1 MDKRGNDPL
10 QEELRSSQVYKTLKG
25 SGIPM
30 AGKLAEGLGKAA
42 QGLDQA
48 LNLGRGSGQAQG
60 GHPYQAPPQ
69 QSAYRPPQNTT
80 QTRQAPPPSG
90 SAQPGGP
97 NTAGPAGNGYYHYS
111 YRKSGQAPPPPQ
123 QTPPPV
129 YQPQTKAQRQAAAN
143 RAAAARQAAKQQA
156 AAAKQ
161 AAKQGAAQQANAQQ
175 VNPQVPMKMVRRGSP
190 AKFYIT
196 AAAALVYATSAP
208 LYEPYHFV
216 IFAAVLVLV
225 FLGSSALFKGKKEFV
240 PIQPEKPKEELK
252 KEPEKEEKSHTGNPE
267 VDKIIDEGREY
278 LKKLRA
284 ADDAIP
290 DEMIEAASIDGAE
303 GIPEKWKAPLGDKI
317 VTMCIDKTWGGIW
330 VPQTCTELAE
340 RVMRV
345 TPGFL
350 GAELCDVLNPDGYT
364 IRCADELYCLNQ
376 TDYQPR
382 MNGSGK
388 DHHLPVR
395 ELARL
400 GSNILRKEYPAF
412 EVLVNL
418 QGDPYFKHGEN
429 RRFSVTVRNC
439 FEMRRQEWARI
450 TLHAP
455 DGMEILSGK
464 EIMLPLNNLWGACAE
479 AEFEFNADFYPSAK
493 LELLVD
499 VQQEGHHS
507 YGVVKVVVTRKG

>member
-48 LNLGRGSGQAQG
+48 LNLGRGPGQAQG

-196 AAAALVYATSAP
+196 AVAALIYALSAP
-208 LYEPYHFV
+208 MYEAYHFV
-216 IFAAVLVLV
+216 IFAVVLVLV
-225 FLGSSALFKGKKEFV
+225 FLVSGALFKGKKMFV
-240 PIQPEKPKEELK
+240 PVEPEKPKEEPK

-290 DEMIEAASIDGAE
+290 DETLSEDITRMERASADIFRYIADH
-303 GIPEKWKAPLGDKI
+303 PEKAP
-317 VTMCIDKTWGGIW
+317 
-330 VPQTCTELAE
+330 Q
-340 RVMRV
+340 
-345 TPGFL
+345 
-350 GAELCDVLNPDGYT
+350 
-364 IRCADELYCLNQ
+364 IRKF
-376 TDYQPR
+376 
-382 MNGSGK
+382 MNYY
-388 DHHLPVR
+388 LPTT
-395 ELARL
+395 LKLL
-400 GSNILRKEYPAF
+400 GSYQRLSAQNVKGENITSTLFNIAGMMHTVADAF
-412 EVLVNL
+412 EKQLDSL
-418 QGDPYFKHGEN
+418 YAEEAMDI
-429 RRFSVTVRNC
+429 SADITV
-439 FEMRRQEWARI
+439 FE
-450 TLHAP
+450 TL
-455 DGMEILSGK
+455 LK
-464 EIMLPLNNLWGACAE
+464 
-479 AEFEFNADFYPSAK
+479 
-493 LELLVD
+493 
-499 VQQEGHHS
+499 QEGF
-507 YGVVKVVVTRKG
+507 VDEDKQEQEEAKK

>member
-48 LNLGRGSGQAQG
+48 LNLGRGPGQAQG

-97 NTAGPAGNGYYHYS
+97 NTTGPAGNGYYHYS

-161 AAKQGAAQQANAQQ
+161 AAKQGAAQQVNA
-175 VNPQVPMKMVRRGSP
+175 QVPMKMVRRGSP

-216 IFAAVLVLV
+216 IFAAEPVLV

-240 PIQPEKPKEELK
+240 PIQPEKPKEEPK

-290 DEMIEAASIDGAE
+290 DETLSEDITRMERASADIFRYIADH
-303 GIPEKWKAPLGDKI
+303 PEKAP
-317 VTMCIDKTWGGIW
+317 
-330 VPQTCTELAE
+330 Q
-340 RVMRV
+340 
-345 TPGFL
+345 
-350 GAELCDVLNPDGYT
+350 
-364 IRCADELYCLNQ
+364 IRKF
-376 TDYQPR
+376 
-382 MNGSGK
+382 MNYY
-388 DHHLPVR
+388 LPTT
-395 ELARL
+395 LKLL
-400 GSNILRKEYPAF
+400 GSYQRLSAQNVKGENITSTLFNIAGMMHTVADAF
-412 EVLVNL
+412 EKQLDSL
-418 QGDPYFKHGEN
+418 YAEEAMDI
-429 RRFSVTVRNC
+429 SADITV
-439 FEMRRQEWARI
+439 FE
-450 TLHAP
+450 TL
-455 DGMEILSGK
+455 LK
-464 EIMLPLNNLWGACAE
+464 
-479 AEFEFNADFYPSAK
+479 
-493 LELLVD
+493 
-499 VQQEGHHS
+499 QEGF
-507 YGVVKVVVTRKG
+507 VDEDKQEQEEAKK

>member
-161 AAKQGAAQQANAQQ
+161 AAKQGAAQQ

-208 LYEPYHFV
+208 LYESYHFV

-240 PIQPEKPKEELK
+240 PIQPEKPKEEPK

-290 DEMIEAASIDGAE
+290 DETLSEDITRMERASADIFRYIADH
-303 GIPEKWKAPLGDKI
+303 PEKAP
-317 VTMCIDKTWGGIW
+317 
-330 VPQTCTELAE
+330 Q
-340 RVMRV
+340 
-345 TPGFL
+345 
-350 GAELCDVLNPDGYT
+350 
-364 IRCADELYCLNQ
+364 IRKF
-376 TDYQPR
+376 
-382 MNGSGK
+382 MNYY
-388 DHHLPVR
+388 LPTT
-395 ELARL
+395 LKLL
-400 GSNILRKEYPAF
+400 GSYQRLSAQNVKGENITSTLFNIAGMMHTVADAF
-412 EVLVNL
+412 EKQLDSL
-418 QGDPYFKHGEN
+418 YAEEAMDI
-429 RRFSVTVRNC
+429 SADITV
-439 FEMRRQEWARI
+439 FE
-450 TLHAP
+450 TL
-455 DGMEILSGK
+455 LK
-464 EIMLPLNNLWGACAE
+464 
-479 AEFEFNADFYPSAK
+479 
-493 LELLVD
+493 
-499 VQQEGHHS
+499 QEGF
-507 YGVVKVVVTRKG
+507 VDEDKQEQEEAKK

>member
-48 LNLGRGSGQAQG
+48 LNLGRGPGQAQG

-97 NTAGPAGNGYYHYS
+97 NTTGPAGNGYYHYS

-161 AAKQGAAQQANAQQ
+161 AAKQGAAQQVNAQQ

-240 PIQPEKPKEELK
+240 PIQPEKPKDCL
-252 KEPEKEEKSHTGNPE
+252 
-267 VDKIIDEGREY
+267 
-278 LKKLRA
+278 L
-284 ADDAIP
+284 
-290 DEMIEAASIDGAE
+290 
-303 GIPEKWKAPLGDKI
+303 
-317 VTMCIDKTWGGIW
+317 
-330 VPQTCTELAE
+330 
-340 RVMRV
+340 
-345 TPGFL
+345 
-350 GAELCDVLNPDGYT
+350 YT
-364 IRCADELYCLNQ
+364 SRC
-376 TDYQPR
+376 
-382 MNGSGK
+382 
-388 DHHLPVR
+388 V
-395 ELARL
+395 
-400 GSNILRKEYPAF
+400 
-412 EVLVNL
+412 
-418 QGDPYFKHGEN
+418 
-429 RRFSVTVRNC
+429 
-439 FEMRRQEWARI
+439 
-450 TLHAP
+450 
-455 DGMEILSGK
+455 
-464 EIMLPLNNLWGACAE
+464 
-479 AEFEFNADFYPSAK
+479 
-493 LELLVD
+493 
-499 VQQEGHHS
+499 
-507 YGVVKVVVTRKG
+507 

>member
-48 LNLGRGSGQAQG
+48 LNLGRGPGQAQG

-175 VNPQVPMKMVRRGSP
+175 VGPQVPMKMVRRGSP

-240 PIQPEKPKEELK
+240 PIQPEKPKEEPK

-290 DEMIEAASIDGAE
+290 DETLSEDITRMERASADIFRYIADH
-303 GIPEKWKAPLGDKI
+303 PEKAPQIRKFMNYYLPTTLKLLNAYDRMSSQGVEGQNISGTMERVESMMSTI
-317 VTMCIDKTWGGIW
+317 VTAFERQLDSLFGDQALDISTDITVLENMMAREGLSDDPIH
-330 VPQTCTELAE
+330 QT
-340 RVMRV
+340 
-345 TPGFL
+345 
-350 GAELCDVLNPDGYT
+350 
-364 IRCADELYCLNQ
+364 
-376 TDYQPR
+376 
-382 MNGSGK
+382 
-388 DHHLPVR
+388 
-395 ELARL
+395 
-400 GSNILRKEYPAF
+400 RKETPAA
-412 EVLVNL
+412 EERESGED
-418 QGDPYFKHGEN
+418 GDGI
-429 RRFSVTVRNC
+429 
-439 FEMRRQEWARI
+439 Q
-450 TLHAP
+450 
-455 DGMEILSGK
+455 
-464 EIMLPLNNLWGACAE
+464 
-479 AEFEFNADFYPSAK
+479 
-493 LELLVD
+493 LEL
-499 VQQEGHHS
+499 
-507 YGVVKVVVTRKG
+507 

>member
-1 MDKRGNDPL
+1 
-10 QEELRSSQVYKTLKG
+10 
-25 SGIPM
+25 
-30 AGKLAEGLGKAA
+30 
-42 QGLDQA
+42 
-48 LNLGRGSGQAQG
+48 
-60 GHPYQAPPQ
+60 
-69 QSAYRPPQNTT
+69 
-80 QTRQAPPPSG
+80 
-90 SAQPGGP
+90 
-97 NTAGPAGNGYYHYS
+97 
-111 YRKSGQAPPPPQ
+111 
-123 QTPPPV
+123 
-129 YQPQTKAQRQAAAN
+129 
-143 RAAAARQAAKQQA
+143 
-156 AAAKQ
+156 
-161 AAKQGAAQQANAQQ
+161 
-175 VNPQVPMKMVRRGSP
+175 
-190 AKFYIT
+190 
-196 AAAALVYATSAP
+196 
-208 LYEPYHFV
+208 
-216 IFAAVLVLV
+216 
-225 FLGSSALFKGKKEFV
+225 
-240 PIQPEKPKEELK
+240 
-252 KEPEKEEKSHTGNPE
+252 
-267 VDKIIDEGREY
+267 
-278 LKKLRA
+278 
-284 ADDAIP
+284 
-290 DEMIEAASIDGAE
+290 
-303 GIPEKWKAPLGDKI
+303 
-317 VTMCIDKTWGGIW
+317 
-330 VPQTCTELAE
+330 
-340 RVMRV
+340 MRV

-455 DGMEILSGK
+455 DDVEILSGK

-499 VQQEGHHS
+499 VQLEGRHS

>member
-143 RAAAARQAAKQQA
+143 WAAAARQAAKQQA

-196 AAAALVYATSAP
+196 AVAALVYATSAP

-240 PIQPEKPKEELK
+240 PIQPEKPKEEPK
-252 KEPEKEEKSHTGNPE
+252 PQEEKGVKAPSTRDPE
-267 VDKIIDEGREY
+267 VDKIIREGQEY

-290 DEMIEAASIDGAE
+290 DETLSEDITRLEKASADIFRFIAE
-303 GIPEKWKAPLGDKI
+303 HPEKAPQIRKFMNYYLPTTLKLLNSYQRLSRQSARGETI
-317 VTMCIDKTWGGIW
+317 TSTMFNIAGMMHT
-330 VPQTCTELAE
+330 V
-340 RVMRV
+340 
-345 TPGFL
+345 
-350 GAELCDVLNPDGYT
+350 
-364 IRCADELYCLNQ
+364 AD
-376 TDYQPR
+376 
-382 MNGSGK
+382 
-388 DHHLPVR
+388 
-395 ELARL
+395 
-400 GSNILRKEYPAF
+400 AF
-412 EVLVNL
+412 EKQLDSL
-418 QGDPYFKHGEN
+418 FGDEALDI
-429 RRFSVTVRNC
+429 SADITV
-439 FEMRRQEWARI
+439 FE
-450 TLHAP
+450 T
-455 DGMEILSGK
+455 
-464 EIMLPLNNLWGACAE
+464 MLKSEGFVEEEKAE
-479 AEFEFNADFYPSAK
+479 K
-493 LELLVD
+493 
-499 VQQEGHHS
+499 
-507 YGVVKVVVTRKG
+507 K